1 MTVAKPVSPK
11 IEPTPD
17 LRIVVR
23 ACIDQMGWLTPSDQA
38 TVALALHYAE
48 MIEIAEDRA
57 KVLGWHGP
65 HLLNTLRALGGTPAD
80 RKSIGV
86 EERVGGRL
94 AELRSLRIG
103 NPTDSDTAEA

>member
-1 MTVAKPVSPK
+1 MNMAKVVSPK

-23 ACIDQMGWLTPSDQA
+23 ACIEQMNWLTPSDQA

-48 MIEIAEDRA
+48 MIETAEDRP
-57 KVLGWHGP
+57 KILGWHGP

-94 AELRSLRIG
+94 AELRSIRIG
-103 NPTDSDTAEA
+103 NPKDQHTAEA